1 MRLCAVHRRNLSQH
15 LWENETDFDFDL
27 GCKSVKANRLTSS
40 LFIVESAI
48 ASFPPVP
55 SLKETNEIEYPG
67 IDP

>member
-15 LWENETDFDFDL
+15 LRENETDFEFDL
-27 GCKSVKANRLTSS
+27 RCKSFKANRS
-40 LFIVESAI
+40 LFIIDSAI

-55 SLKETNEIEYPG
+55 SLKETIEIEYPG